1 MQLTQGAV
9 YSMYESA
16 DDANSLEPILQ
27 VLSAKKVN
35 AANQGQDRYR
45 LILSDGDHF
54 AQAMLTTG
62 LNHLVAGDAPTIG
75 KNAVVKLMSY
85 AVNVVQNRRIIIVL
99 GVDLVEN
106 LADKIGSP
114 TSIETAVQS
123 GAVVGGGAA
132 PQPDAPMRDAV
143 SEPSAAAQRAGGG
156 AGSNASKTAAA
167 RRPQAAAQRGA
178 GGRGGGGDSLA
189 NAPVY
194 PIESLSPYQNKWTIR
209 ARVTSKSD
217 IRHWSN
223 SRGDGKLFSVNL
235 LDESGEIRA
244 TGFNEACDKLYP
256 ILEEGKVFRI
266 SRARV
271 NIAKKQFSNLANEYE
286 ITFENST
293 EVEPVN
299 EAEEKDVPQVQFNF
313 TQLSDL
319 TNIDKDG
326 TCDVLGVVQDNG
338 AVSEITAKATQK
350 QIKKRELTIVDR
362 SQYAVRVTLWG
373 RQAESWTELDNGIVA
388 IKGVKVGDFGGRSLS
403 VSGSSTIAVDP
414 DIPEAH
420 ELRGWYDTS
429 GATQSFQSFSSMGA
443 GGAGAAGAFKP
454 DAFKCLKDV
463 VDENLGM
470 SDKPDYFSAR
480 ATVSYVKGDNLSYP
494 ACPTERCNKKMSQEG
509 ERQWRC
515 EKCEMTYEAPQYRYI
530 ISMCVSDYT
539 SQIWVSGFNEV
550 GADLFGKTADE
561 MQVLKEDDDPAY
573 QGAIASALG
582 KCYNLSIK
590 AKADSFGD
598 QTRVRYQIQRMA
610 PVDWAA
616 AAKTLASQIEA
627 W

>member
-1 MQLTQGAV
+1 MELTNGAIFA
-9 YSMYESA
+9 MYEST
-16 DDANSLEPILQ
+16 DDPASVDPILQ

-35 AANQGQDRYR
+35 AAGAGQDRYR
-45 LILSDGDHF
+45 LILSDGVHF
-54 AQAMLTTG
+54 AQAMLTTA
-62 LNHLVAGDAPTIG
+62 LNHLVAGDTPDIT
-75 KNAVVKLMSY
+75 KNAIVKLPTY

-99 GVDLVEN
+99 AIEFQEN
-106 LADKIGSP
+106 HPDKIGNP
-114 TSIETAVQS
+114 VSIETAVS
-123 GAVVGGGAA
+123 NSGAA
-132 PQPDAPMRDAV
+132 PAAAPAAAASDAPRRDAV
-143 SEPSAAAQRAGGG
+143 SEPSAGMAGRG
-156 AGSNASKTAAA
+156 AGSNASKTPAA
-167 RRPQAAAQRGA
+167 RRPQGGAAQRGA
-178 GGRGGGGDSLA
+178 RGAESLA

-223 SRGDGKLFSVNL
+223 QRGDGKLFSVNL
-235 LDESGEIRA
+235 LDETGEIRA

-286 ITFENST
+286 ITFENNT
-293 EVEPVN
+293 EVEPVD
-299 EAEEKDVPQVQFNF
+299 ETEEKDVPQVQFSF

-326 TCDVLGVVQDNG
+326 TCDVLGIVQDNG
-338 AVSEITAKATQK
+338 AVSEITTKATQK

-373 RQAESWTELDNGIVA
+373 RQAENWQELDNGIVA

-403 VSGSSTIAVDP
+403 VSGSSTVAIDP

-420 ELRGWYDTS
+420 ELRGWYDTQ
-429 GATQSFQSFSSMGA
+429 GQTQSFQSFSSMGA
-443 GGAGAAGAFKP
+443 GGGAGSFKP
-454 DAFKCLKDV
+454 DAFKALKDV

-470 SDKPDYFSAR
+470 SDKPDYFSTR
-480 ATVSYVKGDNLSYP
+480 ATVTYVKGDNLSYP

-509 ERQWRC
+509 DRQWRC

-530 ISMCVSDYT
+530 ISMCVNDYT

-550 GADLFGKTADE
+550 GQDLFGKSADE
-561 MQVLKEDDDPAY
+561 MQALKEDDDPLY
-573 QGAIASALG
+573 QATITAAVG

-598 QTRVRYQIQRMA
+598 QTRVRYQIQSMA
-610 PVDWAA
+610 HVDWAA

>member
-1 MQLTQGAV
+1 MSQPQTLT
-9 YSMYESA
+9 
-16 DDANSLEPILQ
+16 P
-27 VLSAKKVN
+27 
-35 AANQGQDRYR
+35 
-45 LILSDGDHF
+45 
-54 AQAMLTTG
+54 
-62 LNHLVAGDAPTIG
+62 APLRT
-75 KNAVVKLMSY
+75 
-85 AVNVVQNRRIIIVL
+85 Q
-99 GVDLVEN
+99 
-106 LADKIGSP
+106 
-114 TSIETAVQS
+114 
-123 GAVVGGGAA
+123 
-132 PQPDAPMRDAV
+132 
-143 SEPSAAAQRAGGG
+143 
-156 AGSNASKTAAA
+156 
-167 RRPQAAAQRGA
+167 
-178 GGRGGGGDSLA
+178 
-189 NAPVY
+189 
-194 PIESLSPYQNKWTIR
+194 
-209 ARVTSKSD
+209 
-217 IRHWSN
+217 
-223 SRGDGKLFSVNL
+223 
-235 LDESGEIRA
+235 
-244 TGFNEACDKLYP
+244 
-256 ILEEGKVFRI
+256 
-266 SRARV
+266 
-271 NIAKKQFSNLANEYE
+271 
-286 ITFENST
+286 
-293 EVEPVN
+293 
-299 EAEEKDVPQVQFNF
+299 AEEKDVPQVQFNF

-515 EKCEMTYEAPQYRYI
+515 EKCEMTYEAPQYRCALLSLFLARMRTHALIPHPRSCARARSYI

-550 GADLFGKTADE
+550 APTCLARPPTRCRSSRRTTTRRTRA
-561 MQVLKEDDDPAY
+561 PSRARS
-573 QGAIASALG
+573 ASA
-582 KCYNLSIK
+582 
-590 AKADSFGD
+590 
-598 QTRVRYQIQRMA
+598 T
-610 PVDWAA
+610 
-616 AAKTLASQIEA
+616 T
-627 W
+627 